1 MRLDEFLDELLIGT
15 GCLGLFGTVWD
26 EELSSSNVGAQGSK
40 SV

>member
-1 MRLDEFLDELLIGT
+1 
-15 GCLGLFGTVWD
+15 LGLFGTVWD